1 MHHFRCVVKI
11 VKTLT
16 DEAILR
22 ELGSRLAAARLDRNL
37 TQIQLAEEAG
47 VSKST
52 LQRLE
57 SGEVAT
63 QLSGFLRVCR
73 VLDLLER
80 FEALLPEPT
89 LSPIAQ
95 LKQQGRRRRQRAK
108 RSKESSAMA
117 KQWTW
122 GKSV

>member
-80 FEALLPEPT
+80 FEALLPEPA

-95 LKQQGRRRRQRAK
+95 LKKQGRRRQRAK

>member
-1 MHHFRCVVKI
+1 VKI

-80 FEALLPEPT
+80 FEALLPET
-89 LSPIAQ
+89 ALSPIAQ
-95 LKQQGRRRRQRAK
+95 LKQQGRRRQRAK
-108 RSKESSAMA
+108 RSKESSVVA
-117 KQWTW
+117 KKWTW
-122 GKSV
+122 GKSA